1 MLYTIVTCV
10 IYNFQ
15 LLDVYSN
22 KYDRDTESKHPLATP
37 VTSAESGPG
46 PSWNREWNA
55 VELSHVGGRDP
66 VPWTNT
72 AASSGLQ

>member
-10 IYNFQ
+10 IYNSQ
-15 LLDVYSN
+15 LLYVYSN

-46 PSWNREWNA
+46 PS
-55 VELSHVGGRDP
+55 
-66 VPWTNT
+66 
-72 AASSGLQ
+72 